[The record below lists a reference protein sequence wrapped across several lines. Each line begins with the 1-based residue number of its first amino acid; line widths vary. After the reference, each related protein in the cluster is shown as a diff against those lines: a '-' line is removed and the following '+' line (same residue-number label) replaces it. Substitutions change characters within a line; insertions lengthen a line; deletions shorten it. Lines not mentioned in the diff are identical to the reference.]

1 MGINVIANGVAKFTH
16 HTVGSFLATG
26 INLLLYRPVVSM
38 RRIRDPKS
46 VRLKDRDYDVTPNII
61 AHMYPQIRN
70 GSVKECEVEM
80 VGEECEVYCE
90 DGRRRVL
97 VLTGHAGRVAPI
109 SPMLKRRI
117 SCGLEILN

>member
-1 MGINVIANGVAKFTH
+1 MSAERSMKLISIQVDLQLNSNKTI
-16 HTVGSFLATG
+16 
-26 INLLLYRPVVSM
+26 VVCM

>member
-1 MGINVIANGVAKFTH
+1 MFARC
-16 HTVGSFLATG
+16 S
-26 INLLLYRPVVSM
+26 
-38 RRIRDPKS
+38 
-46 VRLKDRDYDVTPNII
+46 
-61 AHMYPQIRN
+61 
-70 GSVKECEVEM
+70 VEM

>member
-1 MGINVIANGVAKFTH
+1 MFARWIL
-16 HTVGSFLATG
+16 S
-26 INLLLYRPVVSM
+26 S
-38 RRIRDPKS
+38 KS
-46 VRLKDRDYDVTPNII
+46 ARC
-61 AHMYPQIRN
+61 
-70 GSVKECEVEM
+70 SVEM

>member
-1 MGINVIANGVAKFTH
+1 
-16 HTVGSFLATG
+16 
-26 INLLLYRPVVSM
+26 M

-80 VGEECEVYCE
+80 LYAVAVYTCRCR
-90 DGRRRVL
+90 GLLCRCRWRRPYLLSDEYLYPFLSLPR
-97 VLTGHAGRVAPI
+97 
-109 SPMLKRRI
+109 
-117 SCGLEILN
+117 

>member
-1 MGINVIANGVAKFTH
+1 
-16 HTVGSFLATG
+16 
-26 INLLLYRPVVSM
+26 M

-109 SPMLKRRI
+109 SPMLKRRVLKIAI
-117 SCGLEILN
+117 SSLSICRGSPCRWDLETS

>member
-1 MGINVIANGVAKFTH
+1 
-16 HTVGSFLATG
+16 
-26 INLLLYRPVVSM
+26 
-38 RRIRDPKS
+38 
-46 VRLKDRDYDVTPNII
+46 
-61 AHMYPQIRN
+61 MYPQIRN

-117 SCGLEILN
+117 SCGLDCTSVMVHRSIDPSAPS

>member
-1 MGINVIANGVAKFTH
+1 MM
-16 HTVGSFLATG
+16 S
-26 INLLLYRPVVSM
+26 VVSL

>member
-1 MGINVIANGVAKFTH
+1 MGL
-16 HTVGSFLATG
+16 SS
-26 INLLLYRPVVSM
+26 LLLINIVGHTSLADQSTICKVSNRRDTQVVSL

>member
-1 MGINVIANGVAKFTH
+1 MLVVYLSYYVLT
-16 HTVGSFLATG
+16 TRLFLLVLRDSLRPRLIHASRC
-26 INLLLYRPVVSM
+26 LYAMTAHSSLVVCL

-46 VRLKDRDYDVTPNII
+46 VRLKDRNYDVTPNII

-90 DGRRRVL
+90 DV
-97 VLTGHAGRVAPI
+97 
-109 SPMLKRRI
+109 
-117 SCGLEILN
+117 

>member
-1 MGINVIANGVAKFTH
+1 MQIETH
-16 HTVGSFLATG
+16 DEQSSL
-26 INLLLYRPVVSM
+26 VVSL

-90 DGRRRVL
+90 DGRRRVGGPW
-97 VLTGHAGRVAPI
+97 VGAR
-109 SPMLKRRI
+109 
-117 SCGLEILN
+117 